1 MRVTIET
8 TIGDERTI
16 AEFWSMY
23 QTAFAPLARVAA
35 TKQTMTE
42 VEFRSLMAE
51 ETVLK
56 FVGWDRN
63 GDPAAM
69 LILAT
74 DLRHVSWI
82 SQEFYES
89 RYPEQAARK
98 AIFYVVAA
106 LVRPTARGSLW
117 FRAVLLES
125 IKYAASRRGV
135 GCIDCC
141 QHNVENVQIPRIV
154 DRLSASV
161 AEVEPQ
167 EIDTQSYYA
176 YVYHGLKEHLAR
188 PAIIDI
194 TDDAVRRAEAS
205 ARSAAHRGVPTS

>member
-8 TIGDERTI
+8 TIGEEATI

-23 QTAFAPLARVAA
+23 QTAFAPLATVAA
-35 TKQTMTE
+35 TKQTLSE
-42 VEFRSLMAE
+42 PEFRALMAE

-63 GDPAAM
+63 GDAAAM

-74 DLRHVSWI
+74 DLAHVSWI
-82 SQEFYES
+82 SRDFYEA

-98 AIFYVVAA
+98 AIYYVVAA

-125 IKYAASRRGV
+125 IKYAASNRGV

-141 QHNVENVQIPRIV
+141 HHNVANVQIPRIV
-154 DRLSASV
+154 DALSASV

-167 EIDTQSYYA
+167 EIDRQTYFA
-176 YVYHGLKEHLAR
+176 YVYHGLKAELAE
-188 PAIIDI
+188 PATIDL
-194 TDDAVRRAEAS
+194 TTSAGDGAELGARRASEG
-205 ARSAAHRGVPTS
+205 AHR